1 MVKLVQCIRRRQD
14 RTIDE
19 FRDFCEGYGAKL
31 RDVALAL
38 GAVQVSLSIRL
49 EVELNEQLRLSRDT
63 MEAFDAVA
71 EVSWP
76 HGYQLAEK
84 STRESIAA
92 SIADLRRFQ
101 EEFVDLPNSSFFFT
115 LDSVLFDR
123 RHPPAAR

>member
-19 FRDFCEGYGAKL
+19 FRDFCEGYGRKL
-31 RDVALAL
+31 RDVAVAL
-38 GAVQVSLSIRL
+38 NAVQVSLSIRL
-49 EVELNEQLRLSRDT
+49 EVELNEQLRQSRDT
-63 MEAFDAVA
+63 LEPFDAVA

-76 HGYQLAEK
+76 HGYKLAEK
-84 STRESIAA
+84 ATHEAIAA
-92 SIADLRRFQ
+92 SIDALRQFQ
-101 EEFVDLPNSSFFFT
+101 EEFVDPQHSSFFFT